1 MKFEI
6 PKLRTNY
13 LLAGAG
19 ALAAVALLG
28 GAAFVAGAFVAGAA
42 FEFASAAGAVF
53 AFASVGT
60 ATFAFAFAS
69 VVAVG
74 SSGFDD
80 RTDTFPVS
88 AGIESIRAV
97 IMNDVAAT
105 IVTFDK
111 TVAVP
116 RGAKAELET
125 LLVNKAP
132 ASVLPGCNKTAA
144 TKIRHERKNRPYR
157 M

>member
-1 MKFEI
+1 MFA
-6 PKLRTNY
+6 
-13 LLAGAG
+13 AGAFAAG
-19 ALAAVALLG
+19 ALL
-28 GAAFVAGAFVAGAA
+28 AGAFVAGAA

-60 ATFAFAFAS
+60 ATFALASAVFAFAS
-69 VVAVG
+69 VVAAG
-74 SSGFDD
+74 SSGFDE
-80 RTDTFPVS
+80 RTDTFPVN
-88 AGIESIRAV
+88 AGIESIRAL
-97 IMNDVAAT
+97 IMNEVAAT

-132 ASVLPGCNKTAA
+132 ASVLPGCNKIAA
-144 TKIRHERKNRPYR
+144 IRIKQERKNKPYR

>member
-1 MKFEI
+1 
-6 PKLRTNY
+6 
-13 LLAGAG
+13 LLAGAA
-19 ALAAVALLG
+19 ALAAGALLA
-28 GAAFVAGAFVAGAA
+28 GAAFAAGAFVAGTV
-42 FEFASAAGAVF
+42 FEFASGAGAVF
-53 AFASVGT
+53 AFSSVGT
-60 ATFAFAFAS
+60 ATFAFEFAS
-69 VVAVG
+69 VVAAG
-74 SSGFDD
+74 SSGFDE
-80 RTDTFPVS
+80 RTDTFPVR

-97 IMNDVAAT
+97 TMNDVAAT

-144 TKIRHERKNRPYR
+144 IKIRHERKNKPYR

>member
-1 MKFEI
+1 M
-6 PKLRTNY
+6 
-13 LLAGAG
+13 LAGAG
-19 ALAAVALLG
+19 ALAAVALLA

-42 FEFASAAGAVF
+42 FEFASPAGAVF
-53 AFASVGT
+53 VFASVGT
-60 ATFAFAFAS
+60 ATFALAS
-69 VVAVG
+69 VVAAG
-74 SSGFDD
+74 SSGFDE

-125 LLVNKAP
+125 LLVKRAP

-144 TKIRHERKNRPYR
+144 TKIRHERKNKPYR